1 MNFPE
6 EEKTA
11 VYRDSKE
18 HIHTVNKAVHGLR
31 VNASRENIA
40 FLKAVDPGM
49 MNLHV
54 TPAIGMVLKGSIGKI
69 GNCKKD
75 KHA

>member
-11 VYRDSKE
+11 VYGDSKE

-40 FLKAVDPGM
+40 FLKAVDLGM
-49 MNLHV
+49 MNVHV